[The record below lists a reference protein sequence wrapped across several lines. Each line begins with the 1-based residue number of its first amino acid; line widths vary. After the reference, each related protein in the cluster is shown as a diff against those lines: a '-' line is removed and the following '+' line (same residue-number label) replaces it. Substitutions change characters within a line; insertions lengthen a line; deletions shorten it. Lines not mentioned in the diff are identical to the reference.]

1 MSVSDVDGGSG
12 VEKVTLSVTE
22 GRLTVTAGTSGAMV
36 GNNNSNSVTI
46 TGTLAQI
53 NALLNTDGTSTII
66 YIDNTYNP
74 SPSATLKLLIN
85 DNGNTGSGG
94 PLTGSD
100 TATINITPIV
110 SACTYKTFNGSNQ
123 QTNQTEIDQN
133 GSNAGHAT
141 IALTFSGPVTF
152 SGGNPSL
159 TIADGDENS
168 PNSDNDFATYS
179 ASLSN
184 LAQGVVVFTYSPN
197 DGDALTHDLA
207 IIAVNGTI
215 KVNGITANTTPFIG
229 VLTNHVH
236 TDNTI
241 VQEHLGVN
249 QTSAPAGIAGDPINL
264 AVTDLSGGQSGPI
277 TVTVTGVPSDWSLD
291 QGTNLGGG
299 TWTVQTS
306 DPAGLTIVTPANFAG
321 AALLNVMESWTNADG
336 TTGTASVKD
345 NVEAYAPGSP
355 ILAAGQRHAYWRRRE
370 RSVRVRATNRQRCH
384 LQLQCWVRQNA
395 IRISLNHEIKKRE
408 IKNFIGALR
417 HLVFNGFIYYL

>member
-1 MSVSDVDGGSG
+1 M
-12 VEKVTLSVTE
+12 K
-22 GRLTVTAGTSGAMV
+22 
-36 GNNNSNSVTI
+36 
-46 TGTLAQI
+46 
-53 NALLNTDGTSTII
+53 
-66 YIDNTYNP
+66 
-74 SPSATLKLLIN
+74 
-85 DNGNTGSGG
+85 
-94 PLTGSD
+94 
-100 TATINITPIV
+100 TP
-110 SACTYKTFNGSNQ
+110 
-123 QTNQTEIDQN
+123 
-133 GSNAGHAT
+133 
-141 IALTFSGPVTF
+141 
-152 SGGNPSL
+152 
-159 TIADGDENS
+159 

-207 IIAVNGTI
+207 IIAVNGAI

-277 TVTVTGVPSDWSLD
+277 TVTVSGVPSDWSLD

-321 AALLNVMESWTNADG
+321 AALLNVMESWTSADG

-345 NVEAYAPGSP
+345 NVEVYAPGSP
-355 ILAAGQRHAYWRRRE
+355 IFAVSGNDTLTGAGANDLFVFAQPIGNDVIYNFNTGSDKIDLTEGFPTYGGLAGRDLEAMAVGLHEGMEEDYLQYRITSTGYLGNHLHEAGVPILRPPGGHAIYLDAARFAPHLQPLDLPGISLCVELYVLGGIRTVEIGTAMFGKRNMETGEERRALANLFGWRFPGGSTPKAMWIISWKWWKK
-370 RSVRVRATNRQRCH
+370 RSGGVRA
-384 LQLQCWVRQNA
+384 
-395 IRISLNHEIKKRE
+395 
-408 IKNFIGALR
+408 
-417 HLVFNGFIYYL
+417 